1 MALGSWTGIYAHVI
15 EELMGERREQELLL
29 LLAIQKHCDP
39 FGFCFPGRAKL
50 KRLRHCGDKKFDER
64 MAFLEGGYIVTTQTY
79 NPRRRQYEPDYQVS
93 PRVLYVRSEIQEYC
107 EKVFDGVQERDFALE
122 KNFIE
127 NILSLKESQPEA
139 LPESETRRSK
149 PASGN
154 SPITRQHNQLRNDA
168 EKQKKRTT
176 STMRNGA
183 KPETENSGSS
193 QQRRPAQPRE
203 ENPVVRESDEFHT
216 LLSPDVDDDRIADE
230 IRLGVGTSP
239 AQAADAVRTYPR
251 EELVYWLEQCA
262 RRRQKGTIS
271 KPGGWF
277 FRMLQKHA
285 RPKIIPGPNG
295 QIEDWD

>member
-15 EELMGERREQELLL
+15 EELMAQRKEQELLL

-127 NILSLKESQPEA
+127 NFLSLKESQPEA

-149 PASGN
+149 PASAT
-154 SPITRQHNQLRNDA
+154 SPKSRQHNQLRTA
-168 EKQKKRTT
+168 ENQTQG
-176 STMRNGA
+176 STMRSGA
-183 KPETENSGSS
+183 KPENSESNN
-193 QQRRPAQPRE
+193 QRRPAQPRE

-230 IRLGVGTSP
+230 IRLGVGTTP
-239 AQAADAVRTYPR
+239 HQAADVVATYPR

-262 RRRQKGTIS
+262 RRREKGTVG
-271 KPGGWF
+271 KPGAWF
-277 FRMLQKHA
+277 FSMLKKHA
-285 RPKIIPGPNG
+285 RPKNIPGPNG
-295 QIEDWD
+295 QID

>member
-1 MALGSWTGIYAHVI
+1 MALGSWTGIYGHVI
-15 EELMGERREQELLL
+15 EELMDQRKEQELLL

-64 MAFLEGGYIVTTQTY
+64 MAFLEGSYIVTTQTY
-79 NPRRRQYEPDYQVS
+79 NARRRQYEPDYQVS

-107 EKVFDGVQERDFALE
+107 EMIFDGVQERDFALE

-139 LPESETRRSK
+139 LPESGTRRSK
-149 PASGN
+149 PASGT
-154 SPITRQHNQLRNDA
+154 SPKTRQHNQLRNGA
-168 EKQKKRTT
+168 QNQAQG

-183 KPETENSGSS
+183 QPENSDSN
-193 QQRRPAQPRE
+193 QRRPAQPRE

-216 LLSPDVDDDRIADE
+216 LLSPDVDDDQIADE

-239 AQAADAVRTYPR
+239 AQAADAVATYPR

-262 RRRQKGTIS
+262 RRRQKGTVG

-277 FRMLQKHA
+277 FTMLKKHA
-285 RPKIIPGPNG
+285 RPKNIPGPNG
-295 QIEDWD
+295 QFDTSD

>member
-1 MALGSWTGIYAHVI
+1 
-15 EELMGERREQELLL
+15 MGQRKEQELLL

-64 MAFLEGGYIVTTQTY
+64 MAFLEDGYIVTTQTY

-107 EKVFDGVQERDFALE
+107 EMVFDGVQERDFALE

-139 LPESETRRSK
+139 LPESEARRSK
-149 PASGN
+149 PASKT
-154 SPITRQHNQLRNDA
+154 SPKTRQHNQLRTA
-168 EKQKKRTT
+168 TEEQTQA

-183 KPETENSGSS
+183 KPENSDSKN
-193 QQRRPAQPRE
+193 QRRPTQPRE
-203 ENPVVRESDEFHT
+203 EKPVVRESDEFHT
-216 LLSPDVDDDRIADE
+216 LLSPDVDDARIADE

-239 AQAADAVRTYPR
+239 TQAAEAVATYPR

-262 RRRQKGTIS
+262 RRRQKGTVS

-277 FRMLQKHA
+277 FAMLSKHA
-285 RPKIIPGPNG
+285 RPIVPTGPNG